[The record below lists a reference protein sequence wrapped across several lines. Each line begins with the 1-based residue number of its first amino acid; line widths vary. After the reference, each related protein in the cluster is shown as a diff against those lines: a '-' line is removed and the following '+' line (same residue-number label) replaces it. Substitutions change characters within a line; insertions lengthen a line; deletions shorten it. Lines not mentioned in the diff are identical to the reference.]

1 MSRTFAL
8 TFAARQTPESR
19 FSHFE
24 GTETELLTLVSRCFD
39 TALQGYREGVLRIPV
54 PHGMFKTGI
63 VKLKQGSELYGGFE
77 SRIENEE
84 PRKYITAVG
93 EKMPAMHVEIILYNR
108 AVLEEDPDY
117 QAIADWEII
126 SINASPVDV
135 PAPITPTALIANHY
149 ELSGGT
155 STGMSAEDFEAA
167 LRQSVDFWKDKAMC
181 GNWMTLDQ
189 AQSDN

>member
-39 TALQGYREGVLRIPV
+39 MALQGYREGVLKVPV
-54 PHGMFKTGI
+54 PHSMFKTGI
-63 VKLKQGSELYGGFE
+63 VQLTEGTELIGGFE
-77 SRIENEE
+77 SRRGNED
-84 PRKYITAVG
+84 PRKFITAKG
-93 EKMPAMHVEIILYNR
+93 EKLPAQHVEIILYNK

-126 SINASPVDV
+126 SINASPIDV
-135 PAPITPTALIANHY
+135 PAPIPPDALIANHFN
-149 ELSGGT
+149 LSGGT
-155 STGMSAEDFEAA
+155 ATGMSAEDFESA
-167 LRQSVDFWKDKAMC
+167 LRESVDFWKDKAMC
-181 GNWMTLDQ
+181 G
-189 AQSDN
+189 